1 MFAHK
6 KILVTGGAGFVGS
19 HLTAVLAAQGA
30 NVRVLDNLSSGF
42 RENLRGLDVSFFEG
56 DVADFAVVQA
66 AVSGCDLVFHQAA
79 LVSVPQS
86 LDDPQL
92 NHRSNVT
99 GSFNV
104 LEAARQAGVRRVVY
118 ASSAAVYGNAATLP
132 HKETDPVMP
141 LTPYAAA
148 KHMSEVMAQTYTLA
162 YGLEAVGLR
171 YMNVFGPRQDPTSP
185 YSGVLSIFCQA
196 ALNDKPC
203 NIYGDGEQT
212 RDFVFVDD
220 VVRANLLA
228 AQLAA
233 ERLPRIPIFNIGQG
247 KQTSLNELLAM
258 LGKIVDHPLKIQH
271 QAERR
276 GDIKY
281 SVADISFAESLLG
294 FIPQERIISG
304 LHKTF
309 QWFRVQDN

>member
-6 KILVTGGAGFVGS
+6 QILVTGGAGFVGS
-19 HLTAVLAAQGA
+19 HLTAVLVEQGA
-30 NVRVLDNLSSGF
+30 RVRVLDNLSSGF
-42 RENLRGLDVSFFEG
+42 RENLNGLDISFIEG
-56 DVADFAVVQA
+56 DIADFDVVQT
-66 AVSGCDLVFHQAA
+66 AVSGCDLIFHQAA

-99 GSFNV
+99 GSFN
-104 LEAARQAGVRRVVY
+104 LFEAARQAGVRRVVY

-148 KHMSEVMAQTYTLA
+148 KYMSEVIAKTYTLA
-162 YGLEAVGLR
+162 FGLETVGLR
-171 YMNVFGPRQDPTSP
+171 YMNVFGPRQDPSSP

-196 ALNDKPC
+196 VLNHKPC
-203 NIYGDGEQT
+203 NIHGDGEQT
-212 RDFVFVDD
+212 RDFIFVDD

-228 AQLAA
+228 AQLSADWLSA
-233 ERLPRIPIFNIGQG
+233 PIFNIGQG
-247 KQTSLNELLAM
+247 KQTSLNEIIAM
-258 LGKIVDHPLKIQH
+258 LGMIVDRPLKSQH

-276 GDIKY
+276 GDIKH
-281 SVADISFAESLLG
+281 SVADISRAKSLLG
-294 FIPQERIISG
+294 FAPRERIISG
-304 LHKTF
+304 LQKTLE
-309 QWFRVQDN
+309 WFKL